1 MTLVDKWKMEG
12 TLNDRREM
20 LVRLASK
27 KFGLTDEERRLIEDC
42 DDLERLALAIDEFV
56 FAETKKQVL
65 AKRGLR

>member
-1 MTLVDKWKMEG
+1 MTLVDKWKMDG

-27 KFGLTDEERRLIEDC
+27 KFGLTDKERRLIEDC
-42 DDLERLALAIDEFV
+42 DDLERLALAIDELV

-65 AKRGLR
+65 AKLRLR